1 MSGESPAP
9 SEITLRP
16 VGPDDYDFLLDVY
29 ASTRA
34 EEMAMV
40 PWNDQQRHVFV
51 KSQFDAQQDH
61 YRTHYPTG
69 IHCIILVDG
78 RQVGR
83 LYIARLAQEIRIID
97 ITLLPL
103 ERNSGI
109 GSYLLKQLMDEAKR
123 AGKIARIYVE
133 QFNPSLRLFE
143 RLGFSSSQQHG
154 IHLLMEW
161 CPGGD
166 PKDKGD

>member
-1 MSGESPAP
+1 
-9 SEITLRP
+9 
-16 VGPDDYDFLLDVY
+16 
-29 ASTRA
+29 
-34 EEMAMV
+34 MV
-40 PWNDQQRHVFV
+40 PWTDQQRNVFV
-51 KSQFDAQQDH
+51 QSQFDAQQDH

-83 LYIARLAQEIRIID
+83 LYVARLAEEIRIID
-97 ITLLPL
+97 ITLLPR

-123 AGKIARIYVE
+123 AGKIARIFVE

-161 CPGGD
+161 YPGGS
-166 PKDKGD
+166 PRDKGD